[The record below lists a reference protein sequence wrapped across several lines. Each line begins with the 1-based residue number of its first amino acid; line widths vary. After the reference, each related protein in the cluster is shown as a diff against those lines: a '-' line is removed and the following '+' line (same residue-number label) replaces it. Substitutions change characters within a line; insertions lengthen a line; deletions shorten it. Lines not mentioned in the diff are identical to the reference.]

1 MDEELQGSG
10 AVGGGPTGDDPA
22 ADDGSRAG
30 PAVPP
35 PAPIPTVMAPTV
47 MAPTGAA
54 GPPRRS
60 RFALV
65 TAAAVLVVAAV
76 VGIVVGT
83 SGGSHGTPAPG
94 RAPGAAVLDAID
106 STLGAKTAALHLSM
120 VMDVPGA
127 GQITATG
134 DGQIDFSSDSSQLTV
149 GYQGI
154 PTLGTTKMTEIYTG
168 GSMYLS
174 MPQITTLL
182 PGKSWIAV
190 PVGSSSAAPGSSNPA
205 AMFQILRS
213 QGDQVTPL
221 GPSTIDGA
229 PVEGYHVVVTQADVQ
244 RGLTHS
250 SLPASMVQ
258 SVESELGSAG
268 MDMDV
273 YVDSSTGLMRRM
285 DATLHLTVSGQPV
298 SATVTEDTTDY
309 GTPVSI
315 AAPPADQV
323 ASFQQFAQGALGSLG
338 TTPGS

>member
-174 MPQITTLL
+174 MPQITTQL
-182 PGKSWIAV
+182 PATSRMT
-190 PVGSSSAAPGSSNPA
+190 SSSYSFHPA
-205 AMFQILRS
+205 IDFSTRISPM
-213 QGDQVTPL
+213 GD
-221 GPSTIDGA
+221 
-229 PVEGYHVVVTQADVQ
+229 
-244 RGLTHS
+244 
-250 SLPASMVQ
+250 ASMP
-258 SVESELGSAG
+258 SAARRRKSMSLSEMPVPAPPRMKLGRMMMGQPMSWAMSSA
-268 MDMDV
+268 
-273 YVDSSTGLMRRM
+273 SSTECAKPDWGTARPM
-285 DATLHLTVSGQPV
+285 
-298 SATVTEDTTDY
+298 SACT
-309 GTPVSI
+309 GTISTRPSR
-315 AAPPADQV
+315 
-323 ASFQQFAQGALGSLG
+323 S
-338 TTPGS
+338 